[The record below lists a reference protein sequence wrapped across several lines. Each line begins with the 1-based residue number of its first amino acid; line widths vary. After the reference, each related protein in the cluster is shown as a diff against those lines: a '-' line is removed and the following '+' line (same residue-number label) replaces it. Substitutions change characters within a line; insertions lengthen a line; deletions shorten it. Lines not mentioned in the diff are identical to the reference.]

1 MARYFQQNLG
11 FLRDFGHQT
20 WFGPR
25 THATSNGLRKTLAET
40 LGWRS
45 SCIVWMTCPSW
56 IVTIVDFDDFRPTQF
71 LDFFLFFPMYS
82 YIFFEIMDDII
93 YIFQLLGSQV
103 HAPALWRAAGNW
115 QQEHWS
121 LEADEEFLNLQ
132 MIFELMNVFFS
143 FGKSIGDTF
152 YLLLTPLNIFKEH
165 LTDFPSWMMM
175 MMIKLDFHILLRL
188 AKTC

>member
-93 YIFQLLGSQV
+93 YIYSSCWAHRFMPRHFGEQL
-103 HAPALWRAAGNW
+103 ATDNKNT
-115 QQEHWS
+115 
-121 LEADEEFLNLQ
+121 EAWKQMKNSWICRWFLNWW
-132 MIFELMNVFFS
+132 MCFFPLGNLLEIR
-143 FGKSIGDTF
+143 FTF
-152 YLLLTPLNIFKEH
+152 YWHP
-165 LTDFPSWMMM
+165 
-175 MMIKLDFHILLRL
+175 
-188 AKTC
+188 

>member
-1 MARYFQQNLG
+1 MAGYFQQNLG

-20 WFGPR
+20 RFGPR

-71 LDFFLFFPMYS
+71 LDFFLFFPMYF
-82 YIFFEIMDDII
+82 YIFFEIMDDIYI
-93 YIFQLLGSQV
+93 YILQLLGSQV
-103 HAPALWRAAGNW
+103 HASALWRAAGNW

-143 FGKSIGDTF
+143 
-152 YLLLTPLNIFKEH
+152 H
-165 LTDFPSWMMM
+165 
-175 MMIKLDFHILLRL
+175 
-188 AKTC
+188 

>member
-71 LDFFLFFPMYS
+71 LDFFLFSPCIL
-82 YIFFEIMDDII
+82 IFSLRLWMILYI
-93 YIFQLLGSQV
+93 YIPAAGLTGSCPSTLESSWQLTTRTLKLGSR
-103 HAPALWRAAGNW
+103 WRIP
-115 QQEHWS
+115 EF
-121 LEADEEFLNLQ
+121 ADDFWTDEC
-132 MIFELMNVFFS
+132 VFFLWE
-143 FGKSIGDTF
+143 I
-152 YLLLTPLNIFKEH
+152 YWRYVLPLLTPLNIFKEH